1 MEGQVPKSNVTA
13 RRGGSLL
20 RHAASPALILGVL
33 AGATACEDSATGTG
47 WTSVR
52 DTLPGGV
59 SSVTHTP
66 PAEPATTW
74 TLVEEMR
81 VGTVEGGRPDSFGEL
96 KGLVLLAGG
105 GFAVFDSQA
114 QEIRVFGRDSSH
126 LATHG
131 RRGEGPG
138 EFIDANGLMV
148 DPQGRLWV
156 PDSRL
161 TRMSVFDPVAGFLE
175 SFRFITFVR
184 GWVWMGRMTG
194 DGRIVKHDNDML
206 RIFDGTMTQVDSV
219 LLPSES
225 DEEYDPND
233 DPSSFEGMMAV
244 PFYAYSPAQIG
255 RNADMWSAEPA
266 ASHYRIV
273 RWNPGADTTL
283 IVTVERPPVP
293 VTAAER
299 DSAIADVRESLAQFR
314 GITREMDWS
323 KIPATKPPVTSL
335 FESADGNL
343 WVLVPSVDGVAT
355 YDVLAPDGAYL
366 GSASSPDL
374 NPVPWLD
381 PVVQG
386 DVWWGIVTDELDVPY
401 VVRARIVPVG

>member
-1 MEGQVPKSNVTA
+1 MEGQAWRSRVIA
-13 RRGGSLL
+13 RRGG
-20 RHAASPALILGVL
+20 HALPQPAWPALILGALV
-33 AGATACEDSATGTG
+33 GASACHDAATGTG

-59 SSVTHTP
+59 VQITHTP

-105 GFAVFDSQA
+105 GFAVFDSQS
-114 QEIRVFGRDSSH
+114 QEIRVFGPDGSH

-161 TRMSVFDPVAGFLE
+161 MRMSVFDPVAGFLE
-175 SFRFITFVR
+175 SFRFVSLVR
-184 GWVWMGRMTG
+184 GWVWQGRMTG
-194 DGRIVKHDNDML
+194 DRRIAKYDGDML

-219 LLPSES
+219 MLPTES

-233 DPSSFEGMMAV
+233 DPSSFVGMVAV
-244 PFYAYSPAQIG
+244 PYYAYSTVQIG
-255 RNADMWSAEPA
+255 RNADMWSAGPV

-273 RWNPGADTTL
+273 RWNPGADTTR
-283 IVTVERPPVP
+283 IVTVERAPVP

-299 DSAIADVRESLAQFR
+299 DSAIADVRESLAQYG

-323 KIPATKPPVTSL
+323 KIPAIKPPVRSL

-343 WVLVPSVDGVAT
+343 WVLVPNVDGVAT

-366 GSASSPDL
+366 GSAGSLDL

-381 PVVQG
+381 PVVQE
-386 DVWWGIVTDELDVPY
+386 DVWWGIVTDEFDVPY

>member
-1 MEGQVPKSNVTA
+1 MTA
-13 RRGGSLL
+13 CRGADGPC
-20 RHAASPALILGVL
+20 RAAWPALICAVI
-33 AGATACEDSATGTG
+33 AGAWACQDAETETG
-47 WTSVR
+47 WASVR
-52 DTLPGGV
+52 ETLPGGV
-59 SSVTHTP
+59 VHVTHTP

-96 KGLVLLAGG
+96 KGLVLLSGG
-105 GFAVFDSQA
+105 GFAVFDSQS
-114 QEIRVFGRDSSH
+114 QEIRVFGPDGSH

-138 EFIDANGLMV
+138 EFIDANGLML

-161 TRMSVFDPVAGFLE
+161 TRMSVFDPGAGFVE
-175 SFRFITFVR
+175 SCRFISFVR
-184 GWVWMGRMTG
+184 GWVWKGRMTG
-194 DGRIVKHDNDML
+194 DGRIVKHDGSML
-206 RIFDGTMTQVDSV
+206 RIFDGTMSQVDSI

-233 DPSSFEGMMAV
+233 DPSSFEGMVAV
-244 PFYAYSPAQIG
+244 PFYASSADQIG

-273 RWNPGADTTL
+273 RWKPGADTTL

-299 DSAIADVRESLAQFR
+299 DSAIADIRESLAQFR

-323 KIPATKPPVTSL
+323 KIPATRPPVRSL

-355 YDVLAPDGAYL
+355 YDVLGPDGGYLGTASAPDL
-366 GSASSPDL
+366 E
-374 NPVPWLD
+374 PVPWLD

-386 DVWWGIVTDELDVPY
+386 DAWWGIVTDELDVHY
-401 VVRARIVPVG
+401 VVRARIVPTG

>member
-13 RRGGSLL
+13 RRGGRLL

-33 AGATACEDSATGTG
+33 AGAAACEDSATGTG

-59 SSVTHTP
+59 SSVTHSP

-114 QEIRVFGRDSSH
+114 QEIRVFGRDGSH

-148 DPQGRLWV
+148 DPRGRLWV

-175 SFRFITFVR
+175 SFRFISFVR
-184 GWVWMGRMTG
+184 GWVWMGMMTG
-194 DGRIVKHDNDML
+194 DGRIVKHGNDML

-244 PFYAYSPAQIG
+244 PFYAYSTDQIG

-273 RWNPGADTTL
+273 RWHPGADTTL

-323 KIPATKPPVTSL
+323 KIPAAKPPVTSL

-386 DVWWGIVTDELDVPY
+386 DMWWGIVTDELDVPY